1 MKLPAY
7 KSHKIVH
14 AAKIASIGKSTGGM
28 TRPLVEFTY
37 MDLELPNGNKVS
49 HRVSNDYIAKHDPQV
64 GGYLVIYEDG
74 YESWSPGP
82 QFEAGYDICEPTP

>member
-14 AAKIASIGKSTGGM
+14 AAKITSIGELDGELAD
-28 TRPLVEFTY
+28 LV
-37 MDLELPNGNKVS
+37 LELPDGSAVTHS
-49 HRVSNDYIAKHDPQV
+49 VSNDYMTKHDPLV

-74 YESWSPGP
+74 YESWSPAP
-82 QFEAGYDICEPTP
+82 QFEAGYTICEPTP